1 MVESEST
8 NTHLHKVLRH
18 RNHMHYVALQKQ
30 LNTYDR
36 QKKLVEKELLQITKV
51 RSAIQQIN
59 RRLPKKSPTIKKRE
73 ITPNCSSENSKY
85 NPPLVTEKGK
95 AIDKRKDTLRKKQ
108 VIEGGKIGQSNIN
121 EVCLLGQKEENIN
134 HLTQSTVTAAMD
146 NQVETQLTA
155 PSPETNHLS
164 EIIDSKIPTE
174 IEERKLFTQ
183 RKPPYVKSCSAP
195 NLPVQKLE
203 VVKNEG
209 NEQCEVYR
217 LPKTP
222 KRLANLDSYEN
233 PDEDLYRKSLLT
245 NHANK
250 GNKNSQITANQCN
263 DHFCLPKTPTS
274 VTKDDGYANSDEHL
288 HKKSPLTSHTIAET
302 KLPALTNHRQNGIHS
317 GEIKKMS
324 NLEKNVHG
332 SELVQKRN
340 RKFFIGAF
348 PNTDVCLVQKSRHK
362 TACEQKTPKSKNAWN
377 SPGPQRRQVSNALVH
392 DVCVIDTPRTRA
404 KTICEMDSQFSEY
417 GPPKSNTESSNV
429 HPGCLPRPTPA
440 QLPENARPRATTVGG
455 ANDFNWQNTRIQRV
469 AGMEY
474 CRNLSISSESL
485 AMTEDESIAIKGKFR
500 QIGHSVLAIA
510 FMKKMGK
517 NRKHF

>member
-121 EVCLLGQKEENIN
+121 EVCLLGPKEENIN

-250 GNKNSQITANQCN
+250 G
-263 DHFCLPKTPTS
+263 
-274 VTKDDGYANSDEHL
+274 
-288 HKKSPLTSHTIAET
+288 SPLTSHTIAET

-324 NLEKNVHG
+324 NLENVHG

>member
-85 NPPLVTEKGK
+85 NPPSVTEKRK
-95 AIDKRKDTLRKKQ
+95 AIDKRKETLREKQ

-121 EVCLLGQKEENIN
+121 EVSLLGPREENIDH
-134 HLTQSTVTAAMD
+134 HLTQSIIIAAMD

-222 KRLANLDSYEN
+222 KRIANLDSYEN
-233 PDEDLYRKSLLT
+233 LDEDLYRKSLLT

-250 GNKNSQITANQCN
+250 G
-263 DHFCLPKTPTS
+263 
-274 VTKDDGYANSDEHL
+274 
-288 HKKSPLTSHTIAET
+288 SPLTSHTIAET